1 MLNQIQQ
8 IVAQVQNSR
17 ISFPR
22 YFVQY
27 MLDVQDKNL
36 SLELR
41 HLRDDSN
48 LTLSSLAHVIDDN
61 VKRGDVVSE
70 LK

>member
-17 ISFPR
+17 ISFPT

-48 LTLSSLAHVIDDN
+48 LTLSSLAHVIDDD

-70 LK
+70 FK

>member
-8 IVAQVQNSR
+8 IVAQAQNNR

-27 MLDVQDKNL
+27 MLDVQDKSL

-48 LTLSSLAHVIDDN
+48 LTLSSLAHVIDDDA
-61 VKRGDVVSE
+61 KRGDVVSE
-70 LK
+70 FK

>member
-48 LTLSSLAHVIDDN
+48 LTLSSLAHVIDDD

-70 LK
+70 FK

>member
-8 IVAQVQNSR
+8 IVAQLQNSR
-17 ISFPR
+17 ISFPK
-22 YFVQY
+22 YFVQFV
-27 MLDVQDKNL
+27 LDVQDKNL

-48 LTLSSLAHVIDDN
+48 LTLSSLAHVIDDG
-61 VKRGDVVSE
+61 VKRGDVVNE
-70 LK
+70 FK